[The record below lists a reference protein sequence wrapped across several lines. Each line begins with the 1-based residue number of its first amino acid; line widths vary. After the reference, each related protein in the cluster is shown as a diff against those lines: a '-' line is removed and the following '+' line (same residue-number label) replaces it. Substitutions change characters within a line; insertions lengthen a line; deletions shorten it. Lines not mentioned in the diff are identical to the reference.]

1 LNKYATV
8 EDIIEA
14 FYGVRMGMYEKRKA
28 HMEKE
33 LRSRLLKLTNKAKY
47 IQETLSGHV
56 DLRKKTASQVSEL
69 LAARKYATFDGDF
82 KYLIKMPMDSVTE
95 ENVAHIIAERD
106 SAQTELDIL
115 LATSLAQMWTSE
127 LNTLEREYDAYKVKR
142 EQIQAGS
149 TAGGNKIKIKAGSK
163 SATKKTA

>member
-1 LNKYATV
+1 
-8 EDIIEA
+8 
-14 FYGVRMGMYEKRKA
+14 MGMYEKRKA

-56 DLRKKTASQVSEL
+56 DLRKKTAPQVSEL
-69 LAARKYATFDGDF
+69 LTTRNYATFDGDF

-95 ENVAHIIAERD
+95 ENVAHIISERD
-106 SAQTELDIL
+106 SAQKELDVL
-115 LATSLAQMWTSE
+115 LATSLSQMWMSE

-142 EQIQAGS
+142 EQIQSG
-149 TAGGNKIKIKAGSK
+149 AGGSKIKIKVGSK
-163 SATKKTA
+163 PATKKSV